1 MLINAD
7 ASQIEQLVMNL
18 TVNARDA
25 MPEGGKLIIATESV
39 TLSEQYCKL
48 HTEATPGPNVL
59 LMISDTGTGIEKD
72 ALEHIFDP
80 FFTTK
85 DVGRGTG
92 LGLSVVYGIVRQHRG
107 HISCET
113 ELGKGTT
120 FKVYFPLAEGV
131 DGFLNEA
138 VRKGRYHPWDGDDP
152 AGGRRGFCK
161 RFGSRDIA
169 ASGLQS
175 AYCSNRQRGAGNI
188 SSGNGML
195 YRWCSWI

>member
-1 MLINAD
+1 
-7 ASQIEQLVMNL
+7 
-18 TVNARDA
+18 
-25 MPEGGKLIIATESV
+25 MPEGGKLIIATQSV

-48 HTEATPGPNVL
+48 HTEATPGPHVL

-120 FKVYFPLAEGV
+120 FKVYFPLAEEV
-131 DGFLNEA
+131 DGFLNETVEKVDIIRGTETILLVDDENF
-138 VRKGRYHPWDGDDP
+138 VRDLGQEILQQ
-152 AGGRRGFCK
+152 AGYKVLTAQTGKEALEIYR
-161 RFGSRDIA
+161 S
-169 ASGLQS
+169 
-175 AYCSNRQRGAGNI
+175 QR
-188 SSGNGML
+188 ML